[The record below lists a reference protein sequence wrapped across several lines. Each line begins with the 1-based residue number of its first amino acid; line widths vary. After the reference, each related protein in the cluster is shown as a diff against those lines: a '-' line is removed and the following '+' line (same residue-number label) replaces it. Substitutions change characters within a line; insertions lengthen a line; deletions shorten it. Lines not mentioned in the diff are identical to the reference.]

1 MDFWFALAKTSVMM
15 VGELDYTDILV
26 ENIVN
31 NHTVP
36 GTGIP
41 YVPLPTLTFI
51 VFLLFVLTVSVVL
64 VNLLVSA
71 FFIVGI
77 QLTLNKW

>member
-1 MDFWFALAKTSVMM
+1 MM

-31 NHTVP
+31 NNTVP
-36 GTGIP
+36 GTDIP

-64 VNLLVSA
+64 VNLLVCA
-71 FFIVGI
+71 F
-77 QLTLNKW
+77 L

>member
-31 NHTVP
+31 DHTVQ
-36 GTGIP
+36 GTGTPI
-41 YVPLPTLTFI
+41 VPLPTLTFI
-51 VFLLFVLTVSVVL
+51 LFLLFVLTVSVVL

-77 QLTLNKW
+77 QLT